1 MLYADLQVSGENQR
15 ALDAFL
21 APLRDKGPVYR
32 YHYMHTLRVTILCV
46 DVAKF
51 MHLDQKALFYAGLLH
66 DVGKSLVPIVTLG
79 KTTGWTENDTRNIR
93 PHVMDGYRMIRGRF
107 DFSAEVIIW
116 HHRFQSKGYPSK
128 VPGSLHPYCLGTK
141 TMIEMYGRILSLC
154 DQFDAFHRVNDA
166 NGEAVP
172 RTGEEIKEL
181 MFKANPDQRFLLTE
195 LYEADVFTTFT
206 SEEVVPM

>member
-15 ALDAFL
+15 ALDSFL

-32 YHYMHTLRVTILCV
+32 YHYMHTLRVTFLCV
-46 DVAKF
+46 EVAKF

-66 DVGKSLVPIVTLG
+66 DVGKSLVLVETLG
-79 KTTGWTENDTRNIR
+79 KTSGWTETDTINIR
-93 PHVMDGYRMIRGRF
+93 PHVMDGYWMIRGRF
-107 DFSAEVIIW
+107 DFTAEVILW
-116 HHRFQSKGYPSK
+116 HHRFQSKGYPTII
-128 VPGSLHPYCLGTK
+128 PRNIHPYCLGTK

-166 NGEAVP
+166 NGEAIP
-172 RTGEEIKEL
+172 PTGEEIKEL
-181 MFKANPDQRFLLTE
+181 MFKANPDQRFLLAE

-206 SEEVVPM
+206 SGEVVPM